1 MNFTYDTYTKE
12 KEMKNILALATL
24 ATLPFNALMAAG
36 YTADPDH
43 TYVSFAISH
52 LGFSTMRGK
61 FDKQSGSLNYDPA
74 AKSASVKIEID
85 AASIDTGHDKRDA
98 HLKSP
103 DFLNAVE
110 NPTITFES
118 TATKWNSDKLAS
130 VTGNL
135 TILGVSKPVT
145 LQVTSINCGQHPFN
159 KKDVCGFDATGSI
172 KRSDFGVN
180 YGLPA
185 IGEVLDL
192 HIELEA
198 FKN

>member
-1 MNFTYDTYTKE
+1 MKKILVLTALLILPVNSLLAASYT
-12 KEMKNILALATL
+12 I
-24 ATLPFNALMAAG
+24 
-36 YTADPDH
+36 DPGH
-43 TYVSFAISH
+43 TYVSFAVSH
-52 LGFSTMRGK
+52 MGFSTLRGK
-61 FDKQSGSLNYDPA
+61 FNQQSGSLDYDPA
-74 AKSASVKIEID
+74 TKQASVKIEI
-85 AASIDTGHDKRDA
+85 AANSIDTGHAKRDA
-98 HLKSP
+98 HLQSP

-118 TATKWNSDKLAS
+118 TSVEWNGDKLAS

-145 LQVTSINCGQHPFN
+145 LTITSMTCAEHPFS
-159 KKDVCGFDATGSI
+159 KKDACGFDATASI

-180 YGLPA
+180 YGIPG

-192 HIELEA
+192 NLELEA